1 MQFAAFLALLAIAA
15 PALAAPSVGPA
26 AGLQIEKRASCSV
39 PTYGEGLCL
48 VHCLA
53 LDYCDSYCTSKCAS
67 PHSCLCMPGADVL
80 HRNICTCEGKRHA
93 KCGGQNLG

>member
-1 MQFAAFLALLAIAA
+1 MQFTALLALLAAAA

-26 AGLQIEKRASCSV
+26 AGLQIDKRASCSV

-53 LDYCDSYCTSKCAS
+53 LDYCDSYCTSK
-67 PHSCLCMPGADVL
+67 
-80 HRNICTCEGKRHA
+80 
-93 KCGGQNLG
+93 